1 MAVENGF
8 NVLKPAFDNG
18 YDRVVDFYGKL
29 NRIQIKET
37 SQVIGPSFF
46 VSTKDSS
53 GKKYRKKFEF
63 FAIYV
68 KPEDTWVIIPAS
80 VIDVSSVKINLVKGR
95 YIEYIENWDQL
106 K

>member
-8 NVLKPAFDNG
+8 NVLKPAYDNG
-18 YDRVVDFYGKL
+18 YDRVVDFNGKL
-29 NRIQIKET
+29 NRVQIKET
-37 SQVIGPSFF
+37 SNVRGPSFS
-46 VSTKDSS
+46 VSTKGSN
-53 GKKYRKKFEF
+53 GKGYDDKFEF

-68 KPEDTWVIIPAS
+68 KPEDTWVIVPSS
-80 VIDVSSVKINLVKGR
+80 VIKVSGVRMNLVKGR